1 MTPRGRGSENKMTQ
15 TNKKIL
21 VTGAAGFIGS
31 HLSERLAPS
40 NELVL
45 VDDFSVGC
53 RKNLASLEEQPA
65 VSIVEADIAD
75 RETLGRLMKGVDQVY
90 HLAVSCLRTS
100 LGDPWRSH
108 DVNAGG
114 TLSVCEAADAAS
126 VERFVYVSSSEIYG
140 SAITA
145 PMDELHPCQPTT
157 VYGASKLAGEGYAL
171 AYYRSYGMPVT
182 VVRPFNTYG
191 PREPYQGARA
201 EVIPRFILRV
211 LAGQPPVVYGDGS
224 QTRDFT
230 FVEDTVEGI
239 VRAGQCNALTGE
251 VVNIAKG
258 REISIAE
265 IARHVASALG
275 RPDLEAQF
283 VGERPGDVNRHFADI
298 TKASRL
304 LDWSPQM
311 EFESGLETTIAWFR
325 SQDLSS
331 DATREAALP
340 NW

>member
-1 MTPRGRGSENKMTQ
+1 MATA
-15 TNKKIL
+15 NKKIL
-21 VTGAAGFIGS
+21 VTGAGGFIGS
-31 HLSERLAPS
+31 HLSERLSAS
-40 NELVL
+40 GALVL

-53 RKNLASLEEQPA
+53 RENLASLEGKPGI
-65 VSIVEADIAD
+65 SIVEADIAD
-75 RETLGRLMKGVDQVY
+75 RETMVRLMEDVDQVY

-114 TLSVCEAADAAS
+114 TLSVCEGAHAQQVS
-126 VERFVYVSSSEIYG
+126 RFVYVSSSEIYG

-145 PMDELHPCQPTT
+145 PMDELHPCHPTT

-171 AYYRSYGMPVT
+171 AYYRTYGMPVT

-211 LAGQPPVVYGDGS
+211 LGGEAPIVYGDGS

-230 FVEDTVEGI
+230 FVDDTVEGI
-239 VRAGQCNALTGE
+239 VQAAGCDALVGE

-265 IARHVASALG
+265 IARKVAAALG
-275 RPDLEAQF
+275 RPDLEPEF
-283 VGERPGDVNRHFADI
+283 VGKRPGDVNRHFADI
-298 TKASRL
+298 AKAVRL
-304 LDWSPQM
+304 LDWSPKI
-311 EFESGLETTIAWFR
+311 EFELGLDATIDWLR

-331 DATREAALP
+331 DVARQAALP